1 VKVTKSDLKEHIRK
15 IVREQLE
22 KNIPEERLDDLISDM
37 QDYKWQLKNSD
48 PSDVE
53 TREDLRNKIE
63 KVSEEIRIHMMYYN
77 D

>member
-1 VKVTKSDLKEHIRK
+1 MKVTKSQLKEHIRK

-22 KNIPEERLDDLISDM
+22 KSIPEERLDDLISDM